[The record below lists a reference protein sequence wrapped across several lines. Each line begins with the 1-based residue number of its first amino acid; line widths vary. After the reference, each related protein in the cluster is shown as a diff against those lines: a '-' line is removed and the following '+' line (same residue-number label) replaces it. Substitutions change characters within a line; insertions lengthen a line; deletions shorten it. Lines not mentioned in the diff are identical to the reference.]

1 VRRAGGG
8 IEPLALA
15 DHRLPL
21 GALRDGGYR
30 ALATR
35 LGPGEVLLAYSDGVT
50 EARSPGGEQFG
61 DERVA
66 EVLAAAPA
74 DPDAVVDRVL
84 AALGEFTRDLEPYD
98 DLTVIAV
105 GRTGG

>member
-1 VRRAGGG
+1 
-8 IEPLALA
+8 
-15 DHRLPL
+15 
-21 GALRDGGYR
+21 
-30 ALATR
+30 
-35 LGPGEVLLAYSDGVT
+35 
-50 EARSPGGEQFG
+50 
-61 DERVA
+61 
-66 EVLAAAPA
+66 VLAAAPA